1 MNKDV
6 KFKESFNFKYPAFL
20 VVLFLSFLMQS
31 GCSSLEL
38 ESAWRDREI
47 VVDGKGDDWLGAK
60 YYFEDVNISLG
71 LLNDDRF
78 LYVCMDVENPML
90 RAHIMRQGLTLWLDH
105 KGGKEKSFGIRFP
118 LGRQGSGR
126 LTRES
131 MDEQNREE
139 MIERF
144 EQSLTDLEI
153 LGPGKNEIKKMAVEE
168 ATGIEIKLKAST
180 GWLVYELKIPL
191 IPTEEHPYAIGTK
204 AGDSI
209 GIGLEAPEIDMSAMR
224 DRLGG
229 GMGGGGR
236 MPGEG
241 GRGGMGGGPGGM
253 GMRGGGRQMPR
264 ELKVWAVVQL
274 ASPNNEA

>member
-90 RAHIMRQGLTLWLDH
+90 RAQIMRQGLTLWLDP

-168 ATGIEIKLKAST
+168 ATGIEIKLEAST
-180 GWLVYELKIPL
+180 RWLVYELKIPL

-253 GMRGGGRQMPR
+253 GMRGGGRQMPS
-264 ELKVWAVVQL
+264 ELKV
-274 ASPNNEA
+274 

>member
-90 RAHIMRQGLTLWLDH
+90 RAQIMRQGLTLWLDP

-118 LGRQGSGR
+118 LGRQGSGK

-168 ATGIEIKLKAST
+168 ATGIEIKLEAST
-180 GWLVYELKIPL
+180 RWLVYELKIPL

-241 GRGGMGGGPGGM
+241 GRGGMG
-253 GMRGGGRQMPR
+253 MRGGGRQMPR

-274 ASPNNEA
+274 ASPNNEAQD